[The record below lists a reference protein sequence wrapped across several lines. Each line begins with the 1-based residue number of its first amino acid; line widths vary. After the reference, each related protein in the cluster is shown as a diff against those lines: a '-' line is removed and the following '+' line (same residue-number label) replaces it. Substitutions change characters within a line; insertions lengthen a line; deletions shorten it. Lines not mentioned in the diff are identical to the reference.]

1 VNPPI
6 VWEAD
11 SEVGSLPAAEIAR
24 RLSDPER
31 LARAEPSATEG
42 WEDTGYPPVEAAV
55 LVPVVLHPAPSVLLT
70 LRTTKLSSHAGQV
83 AFPGGRMEPGES
95 AEQAALRESWEEIGL
110 GPALPKV
117 TGRLPHHLTGTG
129 YRITPVVAL
138 LQPPLHLVPEPGEVD
153 LIFEY
158 DLGRLLDPAL
168 PQQQKARFRG
178 AERSFWV
185 WPHERHYVWGATAAI
200 LRNLALVLR

>member
-1 VNPPI
+1 MSTPPEEGLGTI
-6 VWEAD
+6 EAL
-11 SEVGSLPAAEIAR
+11 GATEIAQ
-24 RLSDPER
+24 RLRDPVR
-31 LARAEPSATEG
+31 LARAEPTATEG
-42 WEDTGYPPVEAAV
+42 HEEVGRPVAAAV
-55 LVPVVLHPAPSVLLT
+55 LVPVVLHPSPTVLLT

-95 AEQAALRESWEEIGL
+95 AEQAALREAWEEIGL

-117 TGRLPHHLTGTG
+117 MGRLPDHLTGTG
-129 YRITPVVAL
+129 YRVTPVVAL
-138 LQPPLHLVPEPGEVD
+138 LHPPLKLVPEPGEVD

-158 DLGRLLDPAL
+158 DLKRLLDPAL

-178 AERSFWV
+178 RERAFWV

>member
-1 VNPPI
+1 MSTPPEEGLGTI
-6 VWEAD
+6 EAL
-11 SEVGSLPAAEIAR
+11 GATEIAQ
-24 RLSDPER
+24 RLRDPVR
-31 LARAEPSATEG
+31 LARAEPTATEG
-42 WEDTGYPPVEAAV
+42 HEEVGRPVAAAV
-55 LVPVVLHPAPSVLLT
+55 LVPVVLHPSPTVLLT

-95 AEQAALRESWEEIGL
+95 AEQAALREAWEEIGL

-117 TGRLPHHLTGTG
+117 MGRLPDHLTGTG
-129 YRITPVVAL
+129 YRVTPVVAL
-138 LQPPLHLVPEPGEVD
+138 LHPPLKLVPEPGEVD

-158 DLGRLLDPAL
+158 DLKRLLDPAL
-168 PQQQKARFRG
+168 PQQQKGRFRG
-178 AERSFWV
+178 RERAFWV

>member
-1 VNPPI
+1 M
-6 VWEAD
+6 EAL
-11 SEVGSLPAAEIAR
+11 GATEIAQ
-24 RLSDPER
+24 RLRDPVR
-31 LARAEPSATEG
+31 LARAEPTATEG
-42 WEDTGYPPVEAAV
+42 HEEVGRPVAAAV
-55 LVPVVLHPAPSVLLT
+55 LVPVVLHPSPTVLLT

-95 AEQAALRESWEEIGL
+95 AEQAALREAWEEIGL

-117 TGRLPHHLTGTG
+117 MGRLPDHLTGTG
-129 YRITPVVAL
+129 YRVTPVVAL
-138 LQPPLHLVPEPGEVD
+138 LHPPLKLVPEPGEVD

-158 DLGRLLDPAL
+158 DLKRLLDPAL

-178 AERSFWV
+178 RERAFWV

>member
-1 VNPPI
+1 MSAPP
-6 VWEAD
+6 
-11 SEVGSLPAAEIAR
+11 AEGLSTTGALSATDIAQRLRDPTR
-24 RLSDPER
+24 R
-31 LARAEPSATEG
+31 ARAEPTATEG
-42 WEDTGYPPVEAAV
+42 YDEVRPPVAAAV
-55 LVPVVLHPAPSVLLT
+55 LVPVVLHPSPTVLLT

-95 AEQAALRESWEEIGL
+95 AEQAALREAWEEISL

-117 TGRLPHHLTGTG
+117 MGRLPDHLTGTG

-138 LQPPLHLVPEPGEVD
+138 LHPPLKLVPEPGEVD

-158 DLGRLLDPAL
+158 DLKRLLDPAL
-168 PQQQKARFRG
+168 PQRQKAQFRG
-178 AERSFWV
+178 RERAFWV

>member
-1 VNPPI
+1 VSAASAP
-6 VWEAD
+6 EL
-11 SEVGSLPAAEIAR
+11 GAAEDLTAEDIAR
-24 RLSDPER
+24 RLRDPAR
-31 LARAEPSATEG
+31 LSRAEPTATEG
-42 WEDTGYPPVEAAV
+42 YDEAGPLVGAAV
-55 LVPVVLHPAPSVLLT
+55 LVPVVLHPSPTVLLT

-83 AFPGGRMEPGES
+83 AFPGGRIEPGES

-110 GPALPKV
+110 GPTLPKV
-117 TGRLPHHLTGTG
+117 MGRLPDHLTGTG

-138 LQPPLHLVPEPGEVD
+138 LHPPLKLVPEPGEVD

-158 DLGRLLDPAL
+158 DLKRLLNPAL
-168 PQQQKARFRG
+168 PQRQKAQFRG
-178 AERSFWV
+178 RERAFWV